1 MKMTNLI
8 LLTGLITLSACIG
21 RNLKDTIVPEP
32 TTNAQAMTKISVH
45 SFYCFESTN
54 GEIKP
59 SYYLFESDTI
69 IENSWQCSP
78 ITIEGFEYEP
88 GYQYQ
93 LEVAP
98 IVRQG
103 LPAYQ
108 LSSFILK
115 ERDPEYFRIHDIWA
129 LTYLNE
135 EVLPIAERRPTAE
148 INLTDFRIGGNGYCN
163 AYGGEI
169 TTYGAEE
176 LQFGPLMST
185 KMMCPEIANEQAFMA
200 ALADVRYYAI
210 KGLSL
215 FFFDTAHREILRFQ
229 KVD

>member
-1 MKMTNLI
+1 MTNLI

-88 GYQYQ
+88 SYQYQ
-93 LEVAP
+93 LEVKP

-108 LSSFILK
+108 LSKVISK

-129 LTYLNE
+129 LTHINE

-148 INLTDFRIGGNGYCN
+148 INLTDFTISGNGMCN
-163 AYGGEI
+163 NYSGKLNYYSTETIA
-169 TTYGAEE
+169 
-176 LQFGPLMST
+176 FGPLMST
-185 KMMCPEIANEQAFMA
+185 KMMCPEIEKEQAFMT
-200 ALADVRYYAI
+200 ALADVRYYEI

-215 FFFDTAHREILRFQ
+215 FFFDTGRKEILRFQ
-229 KVD
+229 KID